1 MEVARVRR
9 IQAAPSSG
17 RRHHYHNGK
26 EVRMAKSL
34 LSIKTKKKQRV
45 TRSEAYMVNLKYL
58 GEEPDSSKLK
68 TWSDMAKAYTWYG
81 SMCTKDEAREY
92 LRDYLTLHDSNLVKP
107 VSRIPDNWIP
117 FTAAWNCRIATRT
130 GTKIDQRSLEMIQ
143 EAIKM
148 ATPDEP
154 KDKPKVDKPSIQD
167 RIKDRISDL
176 IGDIECLYDA
186 DMPTDLY
193 SWLQKKEIPAMYT
206 SKIVEYYKPFLEEM
220 KLAAAGK
227 IEGYSTYTKKEL
239 NAKVDIL
246 QKIIDD
252 AQRYG
257 GNVKKAR
264 SPRKKKAPSAEKLLK
279 NFKYQKDSN
288 EHKLTSIS
296 PQSVLGAQTLWT
308 FNTKYNVLTV
318 FIADGPSGLSVRGTT
333 LVGINTESSKSMKIG
348 RKTTEKLQA
357 VLTGGKIVQKR
368 LIEEMN
374 GDANGRINENTIL
387 LKASR

>member
-45 TRSEAYMVNLKYL
+45 TRSEAYLVNFKYL
-58 GEEPDSSKLK
+58 GDEPDSKKLK
-68 TWSDMAKAYTWYG
+68 TVSDFAKAYSWYG
-81 SMCTKDEAREY
+81 AMASKDEAREY
-92 LRDYLTLHDSNLVKP
+92 LKDYLTVNEPSLLKP
-107 VSRIPDNWIP
+107 VARIPDNWIP
-117 FTAAWNCRIATRT
+117 FTSAWNCRIATNL
-130 GTKIDQRSLEMIQ
+130 GKKIDQRSLEMIH

-154 KDKPKVDKPSIQD
+154 KEKPKADKPSIQD
-167 RIKDRISDL
+167 RIRERGYDI

-206 SKIVEYYKPFLEEM
+206 SKIVEYYKPILEEM
-220 KLAAAGK
+220 QLAAAGK
-227 IEGYSTYTKKEL
+227 VEGYSDYTKKQL
-239 NAKVDIL
+239 AAKVAML
-246 QKIIDD
+246 QKIVDD
-252 AQRYG
+252 ALRYG

-264 SPRKKKAPSAEKLLK
+264 APRKTKAPSADKILK

-288 EHKLTSIS
+288 EHKLTSVS

-308 FNTKYNVLTV
+308 FNTKYSTLSV
-318 FIADGPSGLSVRGTT
+318 FVADGPSGLSIRGTT
-333 LVGINTESSKSMKIG
+333 LVGINTEASKSMKIG
-348 RKTTEKLQA
+348 RKTAEKLQA

-368 LIEEMN
+368 LIEEMK
-374 GDANGRINENTIL
+374 GEANGRINENTIL
-387 LKASR
+387 LKASK